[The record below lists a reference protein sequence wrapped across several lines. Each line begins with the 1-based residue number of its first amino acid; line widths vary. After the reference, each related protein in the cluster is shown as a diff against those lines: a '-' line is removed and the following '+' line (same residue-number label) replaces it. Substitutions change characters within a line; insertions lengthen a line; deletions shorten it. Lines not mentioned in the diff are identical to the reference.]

1 MISLLSKGLSRVFFS
16 TTVQKHQFFSWFPT
30 KQQEEQEAKLRKKC
44 RSFLLPL
51 LPILSQSPSLTH
63 KHSVSS
69 CHALLQESPLSFPS
83 PKPSFFC
90 LQIRVTSR
98 VKAIKK
104 SQKIT
109 SDNEQVNLAFLPN
122 LLLETRY
129 LGKCKSR
136 GSISA
141 MAAGGGCVCVGVCVC
156 VFMLEERVGVGRR
169 RVSSCRRVLMELLC
183 KACILLL
190 L

>member
-1 MISLLSKGLSRVFFS
+1 MLSKELSGVFFS

-98 VKAIKK
+98 VKAVKK

-109 SDNEQVNLAFLPN
+109 SDNEQVNLSFLPN

-141 MAAGGGCVCVGVCVC
+141 MAAGGRVCVC
-156 VFMLEERVGVGRR
+156 VCVCVYVGGEGWGGQKK
-169 RVSSCRRVLMELLC
+169 S
-183 KACILLL
+183 
-190 L
+190 